1 MENETL
7 NPCFS
12 VSVGKSKKY
21 LNIVV
26 SAINTAAEAD
36 REESSLSVVSVDASL
51 PVRAILAELP
61 IHELGDEDLV
71 PVLKYVAKRD
81 AVTDYSTYYGA
92 LVNAMIRSK
101 YSEDEVEAIVCN
113 VLAAE
118 LTEEHKNEWLSFQA
132 YRGECKARAKTII
145 DMMTAECHIMI

>member
-1 MENETL
+1 MGKKTS

-21 LNIVV
+21 LNIVA
-26 SAINTAAEAD
+26 SAINTVAD
-36 REESSLSVVSVDASL
+36 AGSEEKTLSVVSVDASL

-61 IHELGDEDLV
+61 IHELRDEALV
-71 PVLKYVAKRD
+71 TVLKYVAKRD
-81 AVTDYSTYYGA
+81 AVTDYSASKGA
-92 LVNAMIRSK
+92 LANAMIRSK

-118 LTEEHKNEWLSFQA
+118 VTEEHKNEWLAFQA
-132 YRGECKARAKTII
+132 YREDCKTRAKAVI
-145 DMMTAECHIMI
+145 DMMTAESE

>member
-1 MENETL
+1 MKKKTS

-21 LNIVV
+21 LNVV
-26 SAINTAAEAD
+26 TSAINMAADAVSG
-36 REESSLSVVSVDASL
+36 ESSLSVVSVDASL

-61 IHELGDEDLV
+61 IHELGDETLV
-71 PVLKYVAKRD
+71 LVLKYVAKRD
-81 AVTDYSTYYGA
+81 AVTDYSVYKGA
-92 LVNAMIRSK
+92 LVNAMIRVK

-118 LTEEHKNEWLSFQA
+118 VTEEHKNEWLAFQA
-132 YRGECKARAKTII
+132 YREECKARAKAII
-145 DMMTAECHIMI
+145 DMMTAESE

>member
-1 MENETL
+1 MKKKTS

-21 LNIVV
+21 LNVV
-26 SAINTAAEAD
+26 TSAINMAADAVSG
-36 REESSLSVVSVDASL
+36 ESSLSVVSVDASL

-61 IHELGDEDLV
+61 IHELGDETLV
-71 PVLKYVAKRD
+71 SVLKYVAKRD
-81 AVTDYSTYYGA
+81 AVTDYSVYKGA
-92 LVNAMIRSK
+92 LVNAMIRVK

-118 LTEEHKNEWLSFQA
+118 VTEEHKNEWLAFQA
-132 YRGECKARAKTII
+132 YREECKARAKAII
-145 DMMTAECHIMI
+145 EMMTAESE

>member
-1 MENETL
+1 MEKKTS

-21 LNIVV
+21 LNVV
-26 SAINTAAEAD
+26 ASAINTSAD
-36 REESSLSVVSVDASL
+36 ADSGESPLSVVSVDASL

-61 IHELGDEDLV
+61 IHELRDEALV
-71 PVLKYVAKRD
+71 AVLKYVTKRD
-81 AVTDYSTYYGA
+81 AITDYSVYKGA
-92 LVNAMIRSK
+92 LVNAMVRSK

-118 LTEEHKNEWLSFQA
+118 VTEEHKNEWLAFQA
-132 YRGECKARAKTII
+132 YREECKARAKAII
-145 DMMTAECHIMI
+145 DIMSE

>member
-7 NPCFS
+7 NSCFS
-12 VSVGKSKKY
+12 VSIGKSKKY

-26 SAINTAAEAD
+26 SAINTAEDAD
-36 REESSLSVVSVDASL
+36 SEESSLSVVSVDASF

-61 IHELGDEDLV
+61 IHELREEALV
-71 PVLKYVAKRD
+71 SVLKYVAKRD

-113 VLAAE
+113 VLAAKI
-118 LTEEHKNEWLSFQA
+118 TEEHKNEWLAFQA

-145 DMMTAECHIMI
+145 DMMTS

>member
-21 LNIVV
+21 LNIVT
-26 SAINTAAEAD
+26 SAVNTESYAD
-36 REESSLSVVSVDASL
+36 SKESSLSVVSVDASL
-51 PVRAILAELP
+51 PVRAIIAELP
-61 IHELGDEDLV
+61 IHEMGDEALV
-71 PVLKYVAKRD
+71 SVLKYVAKRD

-92 LVNAMIRSK
+92 LVNAMVRSK

-118 LTEEHKNEWLSFQA
+118 LTEEHKNEWLAFQD
-132 YRGECKARAKTII
+132 YREDCKARAKTII
-145 DMMTAECHIMI
+145 DMMTA

>member
-1 MENETL
+1 MKKKTS

-26 SAINTAAEAD
+26 SAINTAEDAD
-36 REESSLSVVSVDASL
+36 SEESSLSVVSVDASL
-51 PVRAILAELP
+51 PVRAILSELP
-61 IHELGDEDLV
+61 IHEMGDEALV
-71 PVLKYVAKRD
+71 SVLKYVAKRD
-81 AVTDYSTYYGA
+81 AITDYSTYYGA
-92 LVNAMIRSK
+92 LVNAMVRSK

-118 LTEEHKNEWLSFQA
+118 LTEEHKNEWLAFQA
-132 YRGECKARAKTII
+132 YRGECKARAKNII
-145 DMMTAECHIMI
+145 DMMTAE